1 MGKIRKSHVLSVS
14 LAGLISGGLILVAAN
29 RTNFLLVC
37 LSILGLSTYTF
48 FKRRWWGGPFYN
60 AWIVAAL
67 CLMAYFSGNG
77 IAHQTSRLDIALIS
91 TLAATF
97 WGYANFVLT
106 GYFKDISADRATG
119 YNTLPVVFGRMVSAI
134 ASDVFAVLFLVSAGI
149 AISSLQAENGLSLEK
164 LLWVIPAAT
173 GTIAALTAQ
182 IRIHKVSSDE
192 TAFGAISPAIHAYIL
207 ILSAMASASRPSFIL
222 PAALLYAGFLIAMN
236 RRPQKKQI

>member
-1 MGKIRKSHVLSVS
+1 
-14 LAGLISGGLILVAAN
+14 
-29 RTNFLLVC
+29 
-37 LSILGLSTYTF
+37 
-48 FKRRWWGGPFYN
+48 
-60 AWIVAAL
+60 
-67 CLMAYFSGNG
+67 
-77 IAHQTSRLDIALIS
+77 
-91 TLAATF
+91 
-97 WGYANFVLT
+97 
-106 GYFKDISADRATG
+106 
-119 YNTLPVVFGRMVSAI
+119 MVSAI